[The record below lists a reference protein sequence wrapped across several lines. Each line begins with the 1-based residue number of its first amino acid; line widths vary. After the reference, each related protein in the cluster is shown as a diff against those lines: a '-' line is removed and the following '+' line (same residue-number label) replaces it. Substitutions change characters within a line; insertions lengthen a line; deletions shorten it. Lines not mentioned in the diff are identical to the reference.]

1 MELWS
6 ERRADSKLVVDEIPS
21 PTSSDACD
29 SAFDAEAANQQL
41 LSESRSPVAKP
52 PPPPAAVLGA
62 SLLNAA
68 RVRNSSQAGGTVRKN
83 GAGKLKRVSIV
94 TRGPKQDLARRG
106 DLYDIELS
114 PEKGAYALP
123 QKVNQKPLKIVKKM
137 AKAKKKGGVSAQRS
151 DALDISSDAP
161 VHRAVEAPSE
171 QDHLVGGLAST
182 DLAIRSSPPE
192 VALAG
197 SDTIVVDGAAE
208 DAPSKEVELRT
219 VLPGGVRIEK
229 RLANGKPRCTA
240 VSYKYDKKLG
250 SRYQQCLGL
259 SIRRNDVGARC
270 AVHMNKAPAVQC
282 GEEML
287 SEKGTSQC
295 HRTAT
300 TDTVN
305 GARCSK
311 HAENQHPEPNHKRQ
325 SGSNHGGDRH
335 SKLQRTKKRHP
346 SRPASP
352 GKTKT
357 QARNMPEASDGR
369 ISDSEDEGSD
379 FISAHKPTE
388 VQKNPRDN
396 LAVAIQQLPTRTRR
410 SIPQPESS
418 EASLLAPELAPADRE
433 YESESEPDVE
443 KVHDTRQDGRTAHAE
458 PGNIDNVFKFLDLE
472 EHSGK
477 CQIKFATTIGRKCDR
492 SCTHLHEE
500 SVSMNTVIEDATD
513 IQETLKH
520 TDSEIRDK
528 HRSAFKG
535 DAYGHVFRSLTLYL
549 EALYSWLQQT
559 HRAVT
564 ESLEAMRVITPLTHA
579 ILAFKDTIASWDVSV
594 PPSHKGG
601 RVFKDVDIRLIAPL
615 RQVHKTF
622 NARLRELEDTEQRRV
637 QYAET
642 KRKMQEQR
650 DAEHA
655 RIETIETK
663 NKRKKRWQDLHIV
676 RMQCEPNNYRRHKL
690 YTTRIED
697 LEERDAN
704 GVVFERLPIFKPRS
718 TQPQSQVAEPT
729 DVLEWTDEE
738 EIALL
743 GGLEQF
749 TVSTSRSWAPMVS
762 LWNPLPTIG
771 RPNESQTRPSRA
783 IPRVF
788 QFTVF
793 HSMGN
798 VARPTPS
805 FTQPRFNRRPF
816 AFTPDE
822 RSSFRRTLFPLQARS
837 TKDSYPPHFEPRL
850 TKSTREKGLN
860 ATGTLSC
867 LPKYRGR
874 YTSVPTSNPHPRN
887 YCNDSTM
894 APYDPAAHRRHY
906 ENTTHTSLQALA
918 KLRSQNPDGSK
929 EEIVARLM
937 AQDANTGTWHGMY
950 YQSATEVNEE
960 PGSAPDGDEGW
971 EVVCSRKH
979 TKAARAEKVEAIPE
993 DIGEEQ
999 VTIEEKAS
1007 VSETGSCIVI
1017 EEADEEDI
1025 IYPIH
1030 EIVHDE
1036 SVLEKD
1042 EAIPMAQ
1049 LADEWDAYLTTPTTT
1064 FISKTTVARFQDTS
1078 GSSST
1083 SASTGA
1089 TTPVDLDR
1097 HEPRSWADE
1106 ASEAASEEKNEELPV
1121 GELKDAL
1128 APEEERVGEASAL
1141 EETAVDDASVL
1152 EDGQVQVEELTKRKR
1167 KREKKGSKKVNKSKA
1182 AQPAVGSLEDTA
1194 VIDTVSA
1201 QSSENL
1207 PAASSSVEVAPV
1219 EVFSDTTG
1227 SDDAAE
1233 ESLFAPSADDNDVSG
1248 QVQVTGDSG
1257 DGIDQDLPFVDAQA
1271 EIKEPAPAVVVQQH
1285 AEQKE
1290 EAPEPEMTPTF
1301 PAPSVSEEAPEPANE
1316 IVELKKG
1323 PDAFSLPASPAPTS
1337 ASLPAF
1343 ISASSTH
1350 GKADTKASK
1359 TKGPQQAKPPNLLN
1373 TNVPGH
1379 DILVLEATVPG
1390 DEASSI
1396 DAAEPKQ
1403 KDKQTATLIK
1413 KQRKRGKKGG
1423 KKAKKSKKAEAVDAP
1438 LTRMGAIQAGISA
1451 VGLTLVVVVLGVWM
1465 KR

>member
-29 SAFDAEAANQQL
+29 SASDAEAANQQL

-68 RVRNSSQAGGTVRKN
+68 RVRNSSQVGGTVRKN

-94 TRGPKQDLARRG
+94 TGGPKQDLARRG

-171 QDHLVGGLAST
+171 QDYLVGGLAST

-208 DAPSKEVELRT
+208 DAPSKEAELGT

-300 TDTVN
+300 ADTVN

-325 SGSNHGGDRH
+325 SGSNHGEDRH

-357 QARNMPEASDGR
+357 QVRNMPEASDGR

-396 LAVAIQQLPTRTRR
+396 PAVAIQQLPTRTRR

-418 EASLLAPELAPADRE
+418 EASLLAPELAPADRG

-472 EHSGK
+472 ERSGK
-477 CQIKFATTIGRKCDR
+477 CQIKFATTIRRKCDR

-559 HRAVT
+559 YRAVT

-749 TVSTSRSWAPMVS
+749 TA
-762 LWNPLPTIG
+762 G
-771 RPNESQTRPSRA
+771 
-783 IPRVF
+783 
-788 QFTVF
+788 
-793 HSMGN
+793 
-798 VARPTPS
+798 
-805 FTQPRFNRRPF
+805 
-816 AFTPDE
+816 
-822 RSSFRRTLFPLQARS
+822 
-837 TKDSYPPHFEPRL
+837 
-850 TKSTREKGLN
+850 
-860 ATGTLSC
+860 
-867 LPKYRGR
+867 
-874 YTSVPTSNPHPRN
+874 HP
-887 YCNDSTM
+887 CTM
-894 APYDPAAHRRHY
+894 APYDPAAHLRHY

-918 KLRSQNPDGSK
+918 KLRSQNSDGSK

-937 AQDANTGTWHGMY
+937 AQDAKTGTWLGMY

-979 TKAARAEKVEAIPE
+979 TKATRAEKVEAIPE

-1007 VSETGSCIVI
+1007 VSKTGSCIVI

-1025 IYPIH
+1025 IYPIN

-1064 FISKTTVARFQDTS
+1064 FTSKTTVARFQDTP

-1359 TKGPQQAKPPNLLN
+1359 TKGSQQAKPPNLLN
-1373 TNVPGH
+1373 ANVPGH